1 MNFVNEKFEHNNNDV
16 KEVKSAFNEIRSEK
30 DATNNTIFRLQQDL
44 DDLYD
49 RHIDLQTRSM
59 RENLIFTGI
68 PLQEKDEQTE
78 QTEKI
83 IENFMVEQ
91 LKLNRPAEYERAHRF
106 GKEYVERNRDGSV
119 KFATKPIVCRFR
131 NFKERETVRK
141 AARELRDT
149 GFGIKARRQG
159 KKAFFRRD
167 RLFVDGVEFFPPEKT
182 DHQNPG
188 VTRQQPRRN
197 YDDEGARPKLTQGKK
212 TTGDVP
218 RKDIRTTLEAKK
230 DTVRSDQSTDT
241 CDFHLCES
249 NLTVNKTDN
258 IINLL
263 CLNVC
268 VLKNRHKL
276 SNYRSGG
283 IALGYRKYLEKYIK
297 PIETECKF
305 VYWFTIDKK
314 VLHLPENVFIG
325 IVYIPPVNTNY
336 TSEEAFNEIEI
347 ELQRFSEKSDYI
359 ILVGDFN
366 SRTANLP
373 DFYDE
378 DDIDDF
384 VIDNLTDQSDF
395 TDVYMLDDL
404 NIPRT
409 RNNPDKVVNCY
420 GRKFLEF
427 CKNNKVFILNGR
439 VGQDVI
445 GRPTS
450 RNNSVIDYIIC
461 TSHFLRC
468 RSNFEILEFSKLFSD
483 VHSPLKLSLN
493 RVNPTFELHT
503 TELSYQEENKI
514 GKWKFEQVNDFKNN
528 IDEDKIRN
536 VIDELSIYSNQE
548 NVTKYEINTAVTNIT
563 DILIDSAKATFGTQ
577 NFNRNMLNCNKKHNK
592 QW

>member
-1 MNFVNEKFEHNNNDV
+1 M
-16 KEVKSAFNEIRSEK
+16 I
-30 DATNNTIFRLQQDL
+30 AT
-44 DDLYD
+44 
-49 RHIDLQTRSM
+49 
-59 RENLIFTGI
+59 
-68 PLQEKDEQTE
+68 
-78 QTEKI
+78 
-83 IENFMVEQ
+83 
-91 LKLNRPAEYERAHRF
+91 
-106 GKEYVERNRDGSV
+106 
-119 KFATKPIVCRFR
+119 
-131 NFKERETVRK
+131 
-141 AARELRDT
+141 
-149 GFGIKARRQG
+149 
-159 KKAFFRRD
+159 
-167 RLFVDGVEFFPPEKT
+167 
-182 DHQNPG
+182 
-188 VTRQQPRRN
+188 
-197 YDDEGARPKLTQGKK
+197 
-212 TTGDVP
+212 
-218 RKDIRTTLEAKK
+218 
-230 DTVRSDQSTDT
+230 
-241 CDFHLCES
+241 
-249 NLTVNKTDN
+249 
-258 IINLL
+258 
-263 CLNVC
+263 
-268 VLKNRHKL
+268 
-276 SNYRSGG
+276 SGG

-314 VLHLPENVFIG
+314 VLNLSENVFIG

-384 VIDNLTDQSDF
+384 VIDNLTDQSDY

-427 CKNNKVFILNGR
+427 CKNNKVFILT
-439 VGQDVI
+439 VECV
-445 GRPTS
+445 
-450 RNNSVIDYIIC
+450 
-461 TSHFLRC
+461 
-468 RSNFEILEFSKLFSD
+468 SNFEILEFSKLFSD
-483 VHSPLKLSLN
+483 VHSPLKLSFN
-493 RVNPTFELHT
+493 RVNPTFELLT

-536 VIDELSIYSNQE
+536 VIDELSVYSNKE

-577 NFNRNMLNCNKKHNK
+577 TFNRNMLNCNKKHNK
-592 QW
+592 QWYNFDCKKAKKELRKAQRMYKHYGSNLFKERLRHLLTTTTYSLLIMKAKVQMRNLNKRTKLVESERRFKRACEQIVQLNYSLDALQKRYNRAKTDNNKSFRYSLRLRIAVVDGMRNMYYDYAHQKAESVAELRQELFGEVVDIISEDSSADIEMYD